1 MFHKADAD
9 GGGTVQLNE
18 AQNAIKNWAKGEGIT
33 LSQTDVLSLTGL
45 YEDAAGPDGSLDE
58 KQYVQFATKVKQRLN
73 RQNWESRL
81 KTIFDNVD
89 ADNKGYV
96 SYQDARTA
104 LEAWADQNKILVTSK
119 NLEMGRLIY
128 RTWIGPMNKPVPID
142 FEHFKIIAN

>member
-1 MFHKADAD
+1 M
-9 GGGTVQLNE
+9 
-18 AQNAIKNWAKGEGIT
+18 
-33 LSQTDVLSLTGL
+33 SLTGL
-45 YEDAAGPDGSLDE
+45 YEDAAGPDGSLNE

-96 SYQDARTA
+96 SYQDARAA

-128 RTWIGPMNKPVPID
+128 RTWIGPMNKPVAID